1 MPVTKSFFQRIPF
14 LRITCFFMAGI
25 LLKHF
30 FPSNSLLLY
39 LIVSTILTLLF
50 VLWSP
55 SNYQLAKFQ
64 NTFIALSIFLVGYF
78 YPEIKPEHH
87 RIPEKDAYYLAE
99 VVQKP
104 KEKAK
109 SFQSI
114 LEIQND
120 SLPKPEKI
128 LVYFS
133 KSNYDSSLQLGDQLI
148 IRARLQEIKNTG
160 NPFEFDYELLM
171 HKKGIWYST
180 YLSGENYL
188 KTTIQIAR
196 SGYWAENIRE
206 SLISLLRKSVPEQ
219 QIRSVISALTLGYRT
234 ELERETINY
243 FTSTGA
249 MHVLAVS
256 GLHVGLI
263 YFILIFLFSW
273 LKHGNIGKYVFP
285 AVLIICLWAYAAITG
300 FSASVQR
307 ATIMFTFIIV
317 GNLIRRPVNIYN
329 SISAS
334 ALVLMLLEPDVIF
347 EVGFQLSY
355 LAVLGIVLIQP
366 KLARLIEVKNKILKF
381 FWDLFTV
388 SIAAQLATFPLGIFY
403 FNQFPNYFWI
413 SNFIV
418 IPAATLIIW
427 LAFAFFIFSPIPG
440 ISQLLA
446 KLLSWTTGLM
456 IGLLKQ
462 VSELPFAL
470 KTGLIA
476 NTFQTII
483 IYLLL
488 ASLFIFAVSKR
499 KQWLTSS
506 LILVVV
512 LQGTFLY
519 RKFSLIN
526 QKQVYVYN
534 SDNNP
539 IHFINGRKNYLLL
552 QNQDTITETEKRM
565 IQNVANHLKLDS
577 AIQINLGENQKFE
590 LNDLSIS
597 GNLIQFLDC
606 QIIYAQ
612 KYFKKSNNRDL
623 LTFRIP
629 ELVNEK
635 KVYTTKT
642 ITTGSPYFTEKQKIS
657 IDHSTRKDGAF
668 SISLR

>member
-87 RIPEKDAYYLAE
+87 RIPEKDAYYLAK